1 MRSGTGLRNL
11 ESGIW
16 NLEIFFVESR
26 ILGFEI
32 WNTPR
37 GIQIPLTIRSSTV
50 IKESE
55 IQYLEPVSRKSR

>member
-1 MRSGTGLRNL
+1 MHAVWNRIT

-55 IQYLEPVSRKSR
+55 IQYLEPVSQKSR